1 MKTKSIIK
9 LQFIFLA
16 VCVFAT
22 TLAMANIFSKQ
33 PIQEQYTIETALIEP
48 AVEENGYCNK
58 LRINI
63 SRTDEGGTK
72 WLVHTATILT
82 GANCASDGKVLSS
95 TTYNVK
101 DYIVED
107 PEISGVPITD
117 FFDANPDMF
126 PAYIQSRDNRKAS
139 SIFKK

>member
-9 LQFIFLA
+9 LQFILFA
-16 VCVFAT
+16 VCMFTT
-22 TLAMANIFSKQ
+22 TLAMANIFINPPVQ
-33 PIQEQYTIETALIEP
+33 VQYTIETALIEP
-48 AVEENGYCNK
+48 AMEENGYCTK

-82 GANCASDGKVLSS
+82 GANCESDGKVLSS
-95 TTYNVK
+95 TTYDVK
-101 DYIVED
+101 DYVVED

-117 FFDANPDMF
+117 FFNDNPDMF
-126 PAYIQSRDNRKAS
+126 PAYIKSRDNLLK
-139 SIFKK
+139 